1 MAEQKLAIQYGWDG
15 ISIIRPANVYGPY
28 DNFDTNNAM
37 VIPSLIKKVTTSK
50 KKLDVW
56 GDGSTV
62 RDFIYSEDV
71 ARAMM
76 YAVYKK
82 INYPINVGSGKGVS
96 IKQLV
101 NSIVKA
107 TNRKNLKINWQTNK
121 PSGDKT
127 RLMNISKIK
136 KTGFRNITTLDYGIK
151 KTVEWFLKHKNLKGR
166 YNSFTEKI

>member
-1 MAEQKLAIQYGWDG
+1 ML
-15 ISIIRPANVYGPY
+15 
-28 DNFDTNNAM
+28 
-37 VIPSLIKKVTTSK
+37 
-50 KKLDVW
+50 
-56 GDGSTV
+56 
-62 RDFIYSEDV
+62 
-71 ARAMM
+71 

-107 TNRKNLKINWQTNK
+107 TNRKNLKINWQINK

-136 KTGFRNITTLDYGIK
+136 KTGFKNIITLDNGIK